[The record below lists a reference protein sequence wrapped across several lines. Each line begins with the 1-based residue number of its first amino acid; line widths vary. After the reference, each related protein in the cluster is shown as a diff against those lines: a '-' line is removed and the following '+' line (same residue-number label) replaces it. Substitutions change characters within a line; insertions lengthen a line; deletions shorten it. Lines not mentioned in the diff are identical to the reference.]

1 MFRTGLEASRGYR
14 FQRGVSLQPSLEVVQ
29 VDDAGSLIASPAPER
44 GAERHGGYC
53 CIGLFRNT

>member
-44 GAERHGGYC
+44 GAERHGGY
-53 CIGLFRNT
+53 